1 MAKKKAVP
9 AEDQS
14 KIIQIKTFKKTKVA
28 VKKVVKKVVK
38 KAAKK
43 AAKKS
48 VPNIKIDTN
57 AVFQFKITLVQS
69 RPPIWRRIQVDD
81 CMLDR
86 LHEHIQTA
94 MGWTNSHLH
103 QFEIGGKQYADPML
117 MEEGMKEFGVLDS
130 TRANISKFVPKTGK
144 QFQFKYE
151 YDFGDGWEHEI
162 LLEGIFPKEPG
173 RNYPLCL
180 EGERAC
186 PPEDVGGIHGFHNFL
201 AAHANPKHENHIDMV
216 RWLAKFDP
224 DKFNAKSA
232 TAAMKKGFSDWR

>member
-1 MAKKKAVP
+1 MAKKKSVP
-9 AEDQS
+9 ADDHS
-14 KIIQIKTFKKTKVA
+14 KIIQIKTVKKTKVA
-28 VKKVVKKVVK
+28 VKKVV
-38 KAAKK
+38 
-43 AAKKS
+43 KKS

-81 CMLDR
+81 CTLDR

-117 MEEGMKEFGVLDS
+117 MEEGRKEFGVLDS
-130 TRANISKFVPKTGK
+130 TRTNISKLVPKTGK
-144 QFQFKYE
+144 QFQFQYE

-180 EGERAC
+180 EGGEPVHRKMSV
-186 PPEDVGGIHGFHNFL
+186 ESTVSTIFS
-201 AAHANPKHENHIDMV
+201 KHMPIPN
-216 RWLAKFDP
+216 
-224 DKFNAKSA
+224 
-232 TAAMKKGFSDWR
+232 MKITSTW

>member
-14 KIIQIKTFKKTKVA
+14 KIIQIKTVKKTKVA

-94 MGWTNSHLH
+94 MGWTN
-103 QFEIGGKQYADPML
+103 IP
-117 MEEGMKEFGVLDS
+117 
-130 TRANISKFVPKTGK
+130 PK
-144 QFQFKYE
+144 
-151 YDFGDGWEHEI
+151 
-162 LLEGIFPKEPG
+162 
-173 RNYPLCL
+173 
-180 EGERAC
+180 
-186 PPEDVGGIHGFHNFL
+186 
-201 AAHANPKHENHIDMV
+201 
-216 RWLAKFDP
+216 
-224 DKFNAKSA
+224 A
-232 TAAMKKGFSDWR
+232 T